1 MTTDPGTALTRTR
14 RDSPVDYR
22 IEPDLCVACL
32 ACVRICPS
40 DAVAVSA
47 EHVSIVDE
55 ACTRCGVCLP
65 TCPHEAIRAT
75 GNLDRAL
82 ELVAGGHAVL
92 ILSVEAVAHFWPATQ
107 EQVVNAC
114 YAAGFPIVQRGV
126 IGDELVAEEYLR
138 LWEDKDWGT
147 LIRSTDPV
155 IVDLIR
161 DRYPELVPYLA
172 PVANPV
178 AAEARYLRALHG
190 KDAPIIYAG
199 VSDGAGRGEADV
211 ALTFDDLERLFVR
224 RGVRLHEQ
232 ATFFSRIPEERRR
245 HFSAAGGL
253 PLELLVSERQASR
266 RFRKV
271 RGVAGL
277 EAIAQAVAVDRIDLG
292 FVDILPY
299 EGCLDHPLM
308 GSKDGLFK
316 RRQIV
321 QASEPP
327 RAPEPVVDRAVARR
341 VQLGAVF
348 PLERRE
354 AHPHS
359 DAVDGILAE
368 IGLAPNGRAWDCGA
382 CGFSTCRGFAQAAVH
397 GRTSLAACPPY
408 LGRRAAEAQQKAA
421 IDALTGLGTLRLLRD
436 RLANELA
443 RSRRSGEPFAVLFL
457 DVDNFKQ
464 VNDGFGHEAGN
475 LVLKGTASELLEV
488 VRSTDFAA
496 RYGGDEFVVLLVR
509 TGRDGARLVAEKV
522 RSRVEELGKS
532 LGMPPKLVTVSIGVA
547 TFAPE
552 VDLHEDVLVAADR
565 ALYRAKAGGRNRV
578 AMGER

>member
-1 MTTDPGTALTRTR
+1 M
-14 RDSPVDYR
+14 DYR

-32 ACVRICPS
+32 ACVRVCPS

-47 EHVSIVDE
+47 ERVSIVDE

-82 ELVAGGHAVL
+82 DLVAGGRAVL
-92 ILSVEAVAHFWPATQ
+92 ILSVESVAHFWPATQ
-107 EQVVNAC
+107 EQVVNSC
-114 YAAGFPIVQRGV
+114 YAAGFHIVQRGV
-126 IGDELVAEEYLR
+126 IGDELVAEEYLK

-155 IVDLIR
+155 IVDLIS

-178 AAEARYLRALHG
+178 AAESRYLRALHG
-190 KDAPIIYAG
+190 TETPILYAG
-199 VSDGAGRGEADV
+199 VCDGAGRGEADV

-232 ATFFSRIPEERRR
+232 ANYFSRIPEERRR

-271 RGVAGL
+271 RGLTGL
-277 EAIAQAVAVDRIDLG
+277 EAIAKAVAVDRIDLG

-354 AHPHS
+354 AHLHS
-359 DAVDGILAE
+359 DEVGAILTE

-382 CGFSTCRGFAQAAVH
+382 CGFITCSGFAQAAAH

-408 LGRRAAEAQQKAA
+408 LVRRAEEAQQKAA

-443 RSRRSGEPFAVLFL
+443 RSKRSGEPFAVLFM

-552 VDLHEDVLVAADR
+552 VDHHEDVLVAADR

-578 AMGER
+578 AWESVEP

>member
-397 GRTSLAACPPY
+397 GRASLAACPPY

-522 RSRVEELGKS
+522 RSRVEQLGKS

>member
-1 MTTDPGTALTRTR
+1 M
-14 RDSPVDYR
+14 DYR

-32 ACVRICPS
+32 ACVRVCPS

-47 EHVSIVDE
+47 ERVSIVDE

-82 ELVAGGHAVL
+82 ELAAGGRAVL

-126 IGDELVAEEYLR
+126 IGDELVAEEYLK

-245 HFSAAGGL
+245 HLSAAGGL

-277 EAIAQAVAVDRIDLG
+277 EAIAKAVAVDRIDLG

-408 LGRRAAEAQQKAA
+408 LGRRAAEAQQRAA

-443 RSRRSGEPFAVLFL
+443 RSRRSGEPFAVLFM

>member
-1 MTTDPGTALTRTR
+1 M
-14 RDSPVDYR
+14 DYR

-32 ACVRICPS
+32 ACVRVCPS
-40 DAVAVSA
+40 DAVAVSGSQ
-47 EHVSIVDE
+47 VSIVDE
-55 ACTRCGVCLP
+55 ACTRCGACLP
-65 TCPHEAIRAT
+65 TCPHEAILAH
-75 GNLDRAL
+75 GDVDRAV

-92 ILSVEAVAHFWPATQ
+92 ILSVEAVAYYHPATQ

-114 YAAGFPIVQRGV
+114 YAAGFRVVQRGV
-126 IGDELVAEEYLR
+126 IGDELVAEEYLK
-138 LWEDKDWGT
+138 LWEDTGWGT

-155 IVDLIR
+155 ICDVIR

-190 KDAPIIYAG
+190 TGTPIIYAG
-199 VSDGAGRGEADV
+199 VSDGAGRGEVDV
-211 ALTFDDLERLFVR
+211 ALTFDDLERLFAR

-232 ATFFSRIPEERRR
+232 AAHFSRIPEERRR
-245 HFSAAGGL
+245 YLSAAGGL
-253 PLELLVSERQASR
+253 PLDVLASERQASR

-271 RGVAGL
+271 RGLAGL
-277 EAIAQAVAVDRIDLG
+277 EAIAKAVAVDRIDLG
-292 FVDILPY
+292 FVDILAY
-299 EGCLDHPLM
+299 EGGLDHPLM
-308 GSKDGLFK
+308 GARGEIFK

-321 QASEPP
+321 QASEPS
-327 RAPEPVVDRAVARR
+327 RATAPVVDRAVAQR
-341 VQLGAVF
+341 VELGAVF
-348 PLERRE
+348 PLERRAARPRSE
-354 AHPHS
+354 AV
-359 DAVDGILAE
+359 DAVLAR
-368 IGLAPNGRAWDCGA
+368 IGLAPNGRPWDCGA
-382 CGFSTCRGFAQAAVH
+382 CGFATCRGFAQAAAQ

-408 LGRRAAEAQQKAA
+408 LARQAVEAQAKAA

-443 RSRRSGEPFAVLFL
+443 RSKRSGEPFAVLFL

-475 LVLKGTASELLEV
+475 RVLQGTAAELLEV

-496 RYGGDEFVVLLVR
+496 RYGGDEFVVVLVR
-509 TGRDGARLVAEKV
+509 TGRDGARLVAEKL
-522 RSRVEELGKS
+522 RSRVEELGRN
-532 LGMPPKLVTVSIGVA
+532 LGLPPKLVSVSIGVA

-552 VDLHEDVLVAADR
+552 AEHHEDVLVAADR
-565 ALYRAKAGGRNRV
+565 ALYRAKASGRNRV

>member
-1 MTTDPGTALTRTR
+1 M
-14 RDSPVDYR
+14 DYR

-40 DAVAVSA
+40 DAVAVSP
-47 EHVSIVDE
+47 ERVSIVDE
-55 ACTRCGVCLP
+55 ACTRCGVCVP

-82 ELVAGGHAVL
+82 ELVGGGRAVL

-114 YAAGFPIVQRGV
+114 YAAGFHIVQRGV
-126 IGDELVAEEYLR
+126 IGDELVAEEYLK
-138 LWEDKDWGT
+138 LLEDKDWGT

-155 IVDLIR
+155 IVDLIS

-190 KDAPIIYAG
+190 DETPIIYAG
-199 VSDGAGRGEADV
+199 VSDGAGRGESDV

-232 ATFFSRIPEERRR
+232 ATYFSRIPEERRR
-245 HFSAAGGL
+245 HFSTAGGL
-253 PLELLVSERQASR
+253 PFELLITERQASR

-271 RGVAGL
+271 RGLTGL
-277 EAIAQAVAVDRIDLG
+277 EAIAKAVAVDRIDLG

-327 RAPEPVVDRAVARR
+327 RAAEPVVDRAVARR

-348 PLERRE
+348 PLEPRE
-354 AHPHS
+354 VHPHS

-382 CGFSTCRGFAQAAVH
+382 CGFITCRGFSQAAAQ

-408 LGRRAAEAQQKAA
+408 LTRRAVEAQQKAA

-443 RSRRSGEPFAVLFL
+443 RSKRSGEPFAVLFM

-532 LGMPPKLVTVSIGVA
+532 LGLPPKLVTVSIGVA

-552 VDLHEDVLVAADR
+552 VEHHEDVLVAADR

>member
-1 MTTDPGTALTRTR
+1 M
-14 RDSPVDYR
+14 DYR

-32 ACVRICPS
+32 ACVRVCPS

-47 EHVSIVDE
+47 QRVSIVDE
-55 ACTRCGVCLP
+55 ACTRCGACLP

-82 ELVAGGHAVL
+82 ELVAGGRAVL

-107 EQVVNAC
+107 EQVVNAS
-114 YAAGFPIVQRGV
+114 YAAGFHVVQRGV
-126 IGDELVAEEYLR
+126 IGDELVAEEYLK

-172 PVANPV
+172 PVAIPV
-178 AAEARYLRALHG
+178 AAETRYLRALHG
-190 KDAPIIYAG
+190 ADTPIVYAG

-232 ATFFSRIPEERRR
+232 ANYFSRIPEERRR

-253 PLELLVSERQASR
+253 PLELLISERQASR

-271 RGVAGL
+271 RGLAGL
-277 EAIAQAVAVDRIDLG
+277 EAIAKAVAVDRIDLG

-308 GSKDGLFK
+308 GSKDSLFK

-348 PLERRE
+348 SLERRE

-359 DAVDGILAE
+359 DAVDAILTD

-382 CGFSTCRGFAQAAVH
+382 CGFTTCNGFAQAAAQ
-397 GRTSLAACPPY
+397 GRTTLAACPPY
-408 LGRRAAEAQQKAA
+408 LARRADEAQQRAA

-443 RSRRSGEPFAVLFL
+443 RSKRSGEPFAVLFM

-475 LVLKGTASELLEV
+475 SVLKGTASELLEV

-532 LGMPPKLVTVSIGVA
+532 LGLPPKLVTVSIGVA

-552 VDLHEDVLVAADR
+552 AEHYEDVLVAADR

>member
-1 MTTDPGTALTRTR
+1 
-14 RDSPVDYR
+14 VDYR

-32 ACVRICPS
+32 ACVRVCPS

-47 EHVSIVDE
+47 ERVSIVDE

-114 YAAGFPIVQRGV
+114 YAAGFHVVQRGV
-126 IGDELVAEEYLR
+126 IGDELVAEEYLK

-190 KDAPIIYAG
+190 KDTPIVYAG
-199 VSDGAGRGEADV
+199 VGDGAGRGEVDI

-232 ATFFSRIPEERRR
+232 ATYFSRIPEERRR

-253 PLELLVSERQASR
+253 PLELLVTERQASR

-271 RGVAGL
+271 RGLAGL
-277 EAIAQAVAVDRIDLG
+277 EAIAKAVAVDRIDLG
-292 FVDILPY
+292 FVDILPF

-308 GSKDGLFK
+308 GSKAGLFK

-321 QASEPP
+321 QASEPT
-327 RAPEPVVDRAVARR
+327 RSPEPVVDRAVARR
-341 VQLGAVF
+341 LQLGAVF

-354 AHPHS
+354 AHAHS
-359 DAVDGILAE
+359 DAVDAVLAQ

-382 CGFSTCRGFAQAAVH
+382 CGFVTCNGFAQAAAQ

-408 LGRRAAEAQQKAA
+408 LARRADEAQQKAA

-443 RSRRSGEPFAVLFL
+443 RSKRSGEPFAVLFM

-475 LVLKGTASELLEV
+475 LVLKGTAAGLLEV

-509 TGRDGARLVAEKV
+509 TGQDGARLVAEKV
-522 RSRVEELGKS
+522 RSRVEELGKN
-532 LGMPPKLVTVSIGVA
+532 LGLPPKLVTVSIGVA

-552 VDLHEDVLVAADR
+552 AEHYEDVLVAADR

>member
-348 PLERRE
+348 PLEQRE

-397 GRTSLAACPPY
+397 GRASLAACPPY

>member
-1 MTTDPGTALTRTR
+1 M
-14 RDSPVDYR
+14 DYR

-32 ACVRICPS
+32 ACVRVCPS
-40 DAVAVSA
+40 DALAVAGSLVA
-47 EHVSIVDE
+47 IVDE

-75 GNLDRAL
+75 GNLDRAV
-82 ELVAGGHAVL
+82 ELVAGGRAVL
-92 ILSVEAVAHFWPATQ
+92 ILSVEAIAWFYPATQ

-114 YAAGFPIVQRGV
+114 YAAGFKVVQRGV
-126 IGDELVAEEYLR
+126 IGDELVAEEYLK
-138 LWEDKDWGT
+138 LWEDTGWGT

-155 IVDLIR
+155 ICDIIR
-161 DRYPELVPYLA
+161 ARYPELVPYLA

-190 KDAPIIYAG
+190 ADVPVVYAG
-199 VSDGAGRGEADV
+199 VSDGAGRGEVDV
-211 ALTFDDLERLFVR
+211 ALTFDDLERLFAR

-232 ATFFSRIPEERRR
+232 AAYFSRIPEERRR

-253 PLELLVSERQASR
+253 PLDVLTTERQASR

-271 RGVAGL
+271 RGLTGL
-277 EAIAQAVAVDRIDLG
+277 EAIAKAVAVDRIDLG

-308 GSKDGLFK
+308 GAKEELFT

-327 RAPEPVVDRAVARR
+327 RAATPVVDRTVARR
-341 VQLGAVF
+341 LQLGAVF
-348 PLERRE
+348 PLGARE
-354 AHPHS
+354 THAHS
-359 DAVDGILAE
+359 EAVDVVLAQ

-382 CGFSTCRGFAQAAVH
+382 CGFATCRGFAQGAAQ

-408 LGRRAAEAQQKAA
+408 LARQAEEAKARAA

-443 RSRRSGEPFAVLFL
+443 RSKRSGEPFAVLFL

-475 LVLKGTASELLEV
+475 NVLKGTASELLEV

-509 TGRDGARLVAEKV
+509 TGSDGARLVAEKV

-532 LGMPPKLVTVSIGVA
+532 LGLPPKLVTVSIGVA
-547 TFAPE
+547 TYAPE
-552 VDLHEDVLVAADR
+552 AEHHEDVLVAADR

>member
-1 MTTDPGTALTRTR
+1 
-14 RDSPVDYR
+14 VDYR

-32 ACVRICPS
+32 ACVRVCPS

-47 EHVSIVDE
+47 ERVSIVDE

-82 ELVAGGHAVL
+82 ELVAGGRAVL
-92 ILSVEAVAHFWPATQ
+92 ILSVEAIAHFWPATQ

-114 YAAGFPIVQRGV
+114 YAAGFHIVQRGV
-126 IGDELVAEEYLR
+126 IGDELVAEEYLK

-232 ATFFSRIPEERRR
+232 ATYFSRIPEERRR

-277 EAIAQAVAVDRIDLG
+277 EAIAQAVAVDRIELG

-354 AHPHS
+354 PHPHS
-359 DAVDGILAE
+359 DAADGILAE

-408 LGRRAAEAQQKAA
+408 LARRAVEAQQKAA

-443 RSRRSGEPFAVLFL
+443 RSRRSGEPFAVLFM

-532 LGMPPKLVTVSIGVA
+532 LGLPPKLVTVSIGVA

-552 VDLHEDVLVAADR
+552 VDHHEDVLVAADR

>member
-1 MTTDPGTALTRTR
+1 
-14 RDSPVDYR
+14 VDYR

-32 ACVRICPS
+32 ACVRVCPS

-47 EHVSIVDE
+47 ERVSIVDE

-65 TCPHEAIRAT
+65 ACPHEAIRAT

-82 ELVAGGHAVL
+82 ELVAGGRAVL
-92 ILSVEAVAHFWPATQ
+92 ILSVEAIAHFWPATQ

-114 YAAGFPIVQRGV
+114 YAAGFHIVQRGV
-126 IGDELVAEEYLR
+126 IGDELVAEEYLK

-232 ATFFSRIPEERRR
+232 ATYFSRIPEERRR

-354 AHPHS
+354 PHPHS
-359 DAVDGILAE
+359 DAADGILAE

-408 LGRRAAEAQQKAA
+408 LARRAVEAQQKAA

-443 RSRRSGEPFAVLFL
+443 RSRRSGEPFAVLFM

-532 LGMPPKLVTVSIGVA
+532 LGLPPKLVTVSIGVA

-552 VDLHEDVLVAADR
+552 VDHHEDVLVAADR